1 MKFQYQLNFWST
13 LLLILL
19 ILIGLRDKFAVI
31 ENTLRLPPHF
41 LQFNMYV
48 WALNSPSDKE
58 KEYADFFI
66 PAINRNFNANQL
78 YEIKPSG
85 GLITSDRWMGDKNTI
100 NNYFCAIK
108 NEIGIHKDNNFKV
121 IASYLKN
128 KKEIISINYDV
139 SCSK

>member
-13 LLLILL
+13 LLLIFL
-19 ILIGLRDKFAVI
+19 IVIGLRDKFAVI
-31 ENTLRLPPHF
+31 ENSLRLPPH
-41 LQFNMYV
+41 LMQFNMYV
-48 WALNSPSDKE
+48 WALNSPSDKK
-58 KEYADFFI
+58 KEHADFFI
-66 PAINRNFNANQL
+66 PAINTNFNSNQL

-85 GLITSDRWMGDKNTI
+85 GLISSDRWMGDETTI

-108 NEIGIHKDNNFKV
+108 NEIGLDKDNNFKV

-139 SCSK
+139 NCTK